1 MVLQHGLQRTVLR
14 ETPII
19 GFDIR
24 EIIMTQ
30 RDILISF
37 VAFVGNNIQMV
48 HYRDNIIVIEAL
60 HFNSQDLVLT
70 VALTLE

>member
-1 MVLQHGLQRTVLR
+1 
-14 ETPII
+14 
-19 GFDIR
+19 
-24 EIIMTQ
+24 MTQ